1 MHRRDMLG
9 PISKQAVDGE
19 LRGRHFLSDD
29 ADDDN
34 DVVLI
39 CCLLRTGIN
48 AVSKSQRPATAGK
61 NNSVYALRCA
71 SPTVTAL
78 PFNDPVEVQNGPRT
92 MATRSLYLVFT

>member
-1 MHRRDMLG
+1 M
-9 PISKQAVDGE
+9 SDG
-19 LRGRHFLSDD
+19 

-34 DVVLI
+34 DVALV
-39 CCLLRTGIN
+39 CCVLRTGFD
-48 AVSKSQRPATAGK
+48 AVIESQRSATARQ

-78 PFNDPVEVQNGPRT
+78 PFIDPVEVQNGPRT

>member
-1 MHRRDMLG
+1 MHRLDMLG

-48 AVSKSQRPATAGK
+48 AVSKSQRP
-61 NNSVYALRCA
+61 
-71 SPTVTAL
+71 TVTAL

>member
-1 MHRRDMLG
+1 MHRLDMLG

-19 LRGRHFLSDD
+19 LRGRNFLSDD

-48 AVSKSQRPATAGK
+48 AVSKSQRP
-61 NNSVYALRCA
+61 
-71 SPTVTAL
+71 TVTAL